1 MSGLRR
7 DGAIARFA
15 AVFTVVVILLGAG
28 ASEASGVVG
37 GKAVSITAAPWTVL
51 VQEYG
56 YPICTGVIIDSSQ
69 ILTAGHCVTSD
80 NGESAEPSPASDF
93 TVEAGI
99 SNHKQPLKS
108 DHQQSRSVSAVRVMP
123 GYVAAS
129 KLTSANYLDTVD
141 HDLAVLTLSEP
152 LDLDGD
158 DARVA
163 YLPSASTPMPGRVSR
178 LVLAGFGNEKPSTYA
193 KSAGDW
199 TGQLNEV
206 VNSSVRRS
214 CGTSHVLCV
223 FEQTSAACWGD
234 SGSGAVEPGSRS
246 IVVGIFSEG
255 ESPCRPGENYYAFLA
270 SRAALRFV
278 HASMRSSYID
288 GISDGSADAHTVIRP
303 LPAIGIV
310 CVILGALGV
319 LRIRQRHERSRR

>member
-99 SNHKQPLKS
+99 SNYKQPLKS

-206 VNSSVRRS
+206 VNRRS
-214 CGTSHVLCV
+214 AGAAALATSCASSSRRALHAG
-223 FEQTSAACWGD
+223 ETAAQVPSSRGHARSS
-234 SGSGAVEPGSRS
+234 SGSLAKASHLAGPGRTTTL
-246 IVVGIFSEG
+246 
-255 ESPCRPGENYYAFLA
+255 FLPRGQRCVSFTPA
-270 SRAALRFV
+270 CGVRTSTAYRMALPMPTQLSGRFRQ
-278 HASMRSSYID
+278 S
-288 GISDGSADAHTVIRP
+288 GLSA
-303 LPAIGIV
+303 
-310 CVILGALGV
+310 
-319 LRIRQRHERSRR
+319 

>member
-158 DARVA
+158 DAELR
-163 YLPSASTPMPGRVSR
+163 T
-178 LVLAGFGNEKPSTYA
+178 
-193 KSAGDW
+193 
-199 TGQLNEV
+199 
-206 VNSSVRRS
+206 
-214 CGTSHVLCV
+214 
-223 FEQTSAACWGD
+223 
-234 SGSGAVEPGSRS
+234 
-246 IVVGIFSEG
+246 
-255 ESPCRPGENYYAFLA
+255 
-270 SRAALRFV
+270 SRAPV
-278 HASMRSSYID
+278 HLCR
-288 GISDGSADAHTVIRP
+288 G
-303 LPAIGIV
+303 V
-310 CVILGALGV
+310 CRG
-319 LRIRQRHERSRR
+319 